1 MDVAG
6 WLRGL
11 GLEQYLPAFRD
22 NDIDAEVLRRLT
34 AEDLRDLGVV
44 SVGHRRRLLD
54 AVKALGDAP
63 PASTAAPE
71 PAIPANAGVEAE
83 RRQLTVLFCD
93 LADSTA
99 LSSRLDPE
107 ELGEVIGAYHRCA
120 AEVVRR
126 LDRFLAKD
134 LGDGVLAYFGFPAA
148 HEDDAERAVRAG
160 LELTRAVAALD
171 GRGTQLGARVG
182 ITTGL
187 VVVGEIGGR
196 EPGTVVGETPNLA
209 ARLQAEAP
217 LGGVVIAPATRR
229 LAGDWFRYRDL
240 GTHQL
245 KGVTEPVPVT
255 QVLGERSAESRF
267 AAIRAAL
274 LTPFVGREQEIA
286 LLLDRWHL
294 AGEGEGQVVVLSGE
308 AGIGKSRI
316 AEILRER
323 VGDAGIHIRWQC
335 SPNHTET
342 ALHPA
347 IAQLT
352 AAARIET
359 DDPPAAKL
367 EKLRRLI
374 VATDPGPED
383 IVPLFADLLA
393 IPTGETP
400 ATMTPEARGART
412 LRALAA
418 QLFALA
424 RQKPVLFLV
433 EDAHWID
440 STTRELI
447 DAVIEPI
454 ARDGVLLLATA
465 RPEFSNPW
473 GSHSHVTTLA
483 LNRLGQR
490 QSADLANHVAGGR
503 ELPEPVGRVIVE
515 RADGVPLFI
524 EELTKSVLESG
535 LLREADGRL
544 VLDGPLPS
552 LAIPTTLQGS
562 LLARLDRLAA
572 TREVAQIGA
581 AIGREFDYELL
592 SEVAGLTDTQLR
604 QALSQ
609 LEAAGLVFRRG
620 APPEASWTFKH
631 ALVRDAAHD
640 SLLNSS
646 RRQLHARI
654 AEAVER
660 RYPEIAST
668 EPQLLAQHLAEAG
681 FAERSARAWL
691 EAGRLA
697 ASRSAPQ
704 EAALQ
709 FARGIDILQSA
720 EMGLTHDRLE
730 LELQIGRGSACAAA
744 FGHGAAET
752 EASWVRDRTAARSSR
767 RCTEFLGTARPLDRV
782 RRESRYGSVRR
793 TCPGNHGASAAARRP
808 GRALRRLHDAMQ
820 P

>member
-1 MDVAG
+1 MPRLLEESRKKTP
-6 WLRGL
+6 LRGL
-11 GLEQYLPAFRD
+11 DMMLRRGCNSFLRPAVSGQLLWMWPNGCAASGSNNMRPGS
-22 NDIDAEVLRRLT
+22 ATTTLTGVLRRLT
-34 AEDLRDLGVV
+34 GEDLRELGVA

-54 AVKALGDAP
+54 AIAALSDTQPAPEASLAPAPALG
-63 PASTAAPE
+63 TAR
-71 PAIPANAGVEAE
+71 EAE
-83 RRQLTVLFCD
+83 RRQLTVLFSD
-93 LADSTA
+93 LVDSTLLA
-99 LSSRLDPE
+99 SRLDPE
-107 ELGEVIGAYHRCA
+107 EYAAVIGAYHRCV
-120 AEVVRR
+120 AETVGRF
-126 LDRFLAKD
+126 DGFLAKY
-134 LGDGVLAYFGFPAA
+134 LGDGVLAYFGYPAA
-148 HEDDAERAVRAG
+148 HEDDAERAIRTG
-160 LELTRAVAALD
+160 LEVTRRMPALSGGGAALS
-171 GRGTQLGARVG
+171 ARVG
-182 ITTGL
+182 IATGL
-187 VVVGEIGGR
+187 VVVGEIGGG
-196 EPGTVVGETPNLA
+196 EANAVVGETPNLA

-217 LGGVVIAPATRR
+217 PGGVVIAPATRR

-240 GTHQL
+240 GPRAL
-245 KGVTEPVPVT
+245 KGIAEPVPLT

-515 RADGVPLFI
+515 RADGVPLFV

-592 SEVAGLTDTQLR
+592 SEVAGLPDTQLR
-604 QALSQ
+604 HSLSQ

-620 APPEASWTFKH
+620 APPEASYIFKH

-640 SLLNSS
+640 SLLNSR

-654 AEAVER
+654 AEAIER
-660 RYPEIAST
+660 R
-668 EPQLLAQHLAEAG
+668 
-681 FAERSARAWL
+681 
-691 EAGRLA
+691 
-697 ASRSAPQ
+697 
-704 EAALQ
+704 
-709 FARGIDILQSA
+709 
-720 EMGLTHDRLE
+720 
-730 LELQIGRGSACAAA
+730 
-744 FGHGAAET
+744 
-752 EASWVRDRTAARSSR
+752 
-767 RCTEFLGTARPLDRV
+767 
-782 RRESRYGSVRR
+782 
-793 TCPGNHGASAAARRP
+793 
-808 GRALRRLHDAMQ
+808 
-820 P
+820 